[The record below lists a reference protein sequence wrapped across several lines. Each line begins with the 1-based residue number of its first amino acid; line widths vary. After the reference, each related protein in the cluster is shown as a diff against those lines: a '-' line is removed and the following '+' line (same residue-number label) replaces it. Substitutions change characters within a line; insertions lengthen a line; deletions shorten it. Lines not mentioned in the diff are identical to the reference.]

1 MSLKKPHLRQ
11 LARVMRLRSNFFFL
25 IFYFG
30 IALAGFALS
39 VSAQENYA
47 PLTAEDALPKEVLP
61 DEAEEVPAAP
71 TVEEPSQAAAPTAT
85 DESAKTITN
94 FENEPKAEVLPQEQ
108 VKDSLYVVRLQ
119 GLNKITARTSVI
131 GIAPNQI
138 VHFGNL
144 EILLV
149 KCWKSPPEEKPE
161 AAALLQVW
169 EKRPNELRQQLFL
182 GWMFASSPG
191 VAALEH
197 AVYDLRVLD
206 CLPPPK
212 SQ

>member
-1 MSLKKPHLRQ
+1 
-11 LARVMRLRSNFFFL
+11 MRLRSNFFFL
-25 IFYFG
+25 IICFG
-30 IALAGFALS
+30 LALAGVAFS
-39 VSAQENYA
+39 VSAQENYE
-47 PLTAEDALPKEVLP
+47 PLTSEDALPKEVLP
-61 DEAEEVPAAP
+61 EDAEDAPAAP
-71 TVEEPSQAAAPTAT
+71 VAEEPPQAAAPAPA
-85 DESAKTITN
+85 DDNAKTITN
-94 FENEPKAEVLPQEQ
+94 FENEPKAEVLPEAQ

-119 GLNKITARTSVI
+119 GLNKITARTSII

-212 SQ
+212 NQ